1 MSGSIT
7 TPTLTSAASAGVTS
21 AASSASTSSSSSSA
35 NALTSLSSNFT
46 SFLGLLLTQLQNQ
59 DPTSP
64 MDTNTFTSELVQFS
78 SVEQQ
83 ITTNSSLTSLI
94 QATQGSEVIQATGVV
109 GKSVTVDSSQIALQN
124 GTGQLNFTTASAE
137 PVNITIS
144 NSSGTPVQQVS
155 LTSAAGAN
163 TYTWNGQSASGAQLP
178 DGAYN
183 VSISGTAAGGTTAAV
198 PFTVTGTATG
208 VTNANGA
215 VTLQMGGVSVNFS
228 NVQSVGT
235 SSSSSSTSSGS

>member
-1 MSGSIT
+1 MRGSHQRRIQRH
-7 TPTLTSAASAGVTS
+7 AS
-21 AASSASTSSSSSSA
+21 SSSSSSA

-59 DPTSP
+59 DPSSP

-124 GTGQLNFTTASAE
+124 GTRAR
-137 PVNITIS
+137 
-144 NSSGTPVQQVS
+144 
-155 LTSAAGAN
+155 
-163 TYTWNGQSASGAQLP
+163 
-178 DGAYN
+178 
-183 VSISGTAAGGTTAAV
+183 
-198 PFTVTGTATG
+198 
-208 VTNANGA
+208 
-215 VTLQMGGVSVNFS
+215 
-228 NVQSVGT
+228 
-235 SSSSSSTSSGS
+235 